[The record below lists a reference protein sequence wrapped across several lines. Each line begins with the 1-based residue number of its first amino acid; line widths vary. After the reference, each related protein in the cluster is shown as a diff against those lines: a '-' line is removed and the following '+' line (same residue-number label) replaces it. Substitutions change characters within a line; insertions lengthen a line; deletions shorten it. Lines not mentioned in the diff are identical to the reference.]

1 MLALCMY
8 AMYNGV
14 NQLKGMITMKEKSLQ
29 PMYVYKN
36 NGNVDTAK
44 TFYFGSKA
52 TVRETKGG
60 NVILKVYNTD
70 VLKIMS
76 TGRVELTHYLTDLLP
91 FTLKAINQL
100 LRTYPNNLMDQAN
113 KKDLTTNELFKYKK
127 KVKKKKEKS
136 VIELIK
142 NNELELLPC

>member
-1 MLALCMY
+1 
-8 AMYNGV
+8 
-14 NQLKGMITMKEKSLQ
+14 MKEKNLQ
-29 PMYVYKN
+29 PIYVYKN

-44 TFYFGSKA
+44 SFYFGSKA
-52 TVRETKGG
+52 TTRITKGG
-60 NVILKVYNTD
+60 NLILKVYNTD

-91 FTLKAINQL
+91 FTLKAINHL

-127 KVKKKKEKS
+127 KVKKKKQKS

-142 NNELELLPC
+142 NNELEALPF

>member
-1 MLALCMY
+1 
-8 AMYNGV
+8 
-14 NQLKGMITMKEKSLQ
+14 MKEKNLS
-29 PMYVYKN
+29 PIYVYKN

-52 TVRETKGG
+52 TIRETKGG

-70 VLKIMS
+70 VLKIMT

-91 FTLKAINQL
+91 FTLKAINHL
-100 LRTYPNNLMDQAN
+100 LRTYPNNLIEQAN
-113 KKDLTTNELFKYKK
+113 KENLTTSELFKYKRR
-127 KVKKKKEKS
+127 VKKSKKTKVIDTEKN

-142 NNELELLPC
+142 NNELESLPF

>member
-1 MLALCMY
+1 
-8 AMYNGV
+8 
-14 NQLKGMITMKEKSLQ
+14 MKEKNLS
-29 PMYVYKN
+29 PIYVYKN
-36 NGNVDTAK
+36 NGNVDT
-44 TFYFGSKA
+44 TRSFYFGSKA
-52 TVRETKGG
+52 TTRTTKGG

-91 FTLKAINQL
+91 FTLKAVNHL

-127 KVKKKKEKS
+127 KVKKKKQKS
-136 VIELIK
+136 VIELII
-142 NNELELLPC
+142 NNDLEALPF

>member
-1 MLALCMY
+1 
-8 AMYNGV
+8 
-14 NQLKGMITMKEKSLQ
+14 MKEKNLQ
-29 PMYVYKN
+29 PIYVYKA

-44 TFYFGSKA
+44 TFYFSSKA

-91 FTLKAINQL
+91 FTLKAINHL
-100 LRTYPNNLMDQAN
+100 LRTYPNNLMDRAN
-113 KKDLTTNELFKYKK
+113 KKDITTKELFKYKK

-142 NNELELLPC
+142 SNELESLPF